1 MELSSL
7 KLDEHARK
15 KMIKLVGERYCKDTD
30 VLTITT
36 DRYAHLP
43 QYAVNQSWEIKTL
56 PCVSLPHFTSCP
68 LRKQNKDYA
77 MYLLTVLYHESWVSR
92 NRVFFFLLKFCH
104 QCSKHESGDLF
115 HLILFF
121 ASFGFKLEQRKDWK
135 SFRLLHQKY
144 TKYKKNTEL

>member
-1 MELSSL
+1 M

-15 KMIKLVGERYCKDTD
+15 KMIKLVGKRYCKDTD

-36 DRYAHLP
+36 DRYTHLP
-43 QYAVNQSWEIKTL
+43 QYAVNKSWEIKTL

-77 MYLLTVLYHESWVSR
+77 MYLLTVLYHESWVSW
-92 NRVFFFLLKFCH
+92 NHVFFFLLKFCH

-115 HLILFF
+115 YLILFLPHLVLNW
-121 ASFGFKLEQRKDWK
+121 SKEKPGKLLDFKY
-135 SFRLLHQKY
+135 S
-144 TKYKKNTEL
+144 